1 MKNATLQIASLSS
14 FVLTF
19 NGMRKFEIVLMFKLD
34 FKFKK
39 KLLII
44 PNANIVI
51 III

>member
-39 KLLII
+39 KVLI

-51 III
+51 IVI